1 MSTVIRG
8 LALAVLL
15 VLIGCSENKREK
27 EIPKDWVHD
36 FKGMTIREVNTIL
49 GEPTESAS
57 AKGYLYWIRQNGYE
71 RQVLKLVCS
80 VECSLDEKPLSIIY
94 FLYRDGN
101 EKFIYS
107 RELIK

>member
-8 LALAVLL
+8 FALAVLL
-15 VLIGCSENKREK
+15 VLVGCPDNAHEK
-27 EIPKDWVHD
+27 EIPKDWTHD
-36 FKGMTIREVNTIL
+36 FKGKTIREVTTIL

-57 AKGYLYWIRQNGYE
+57 AKGYLYWIRQNGEE

-80 VECSLDEKPLSIIY
+80 IECSLDEKPSSILY
-94 FLYRDGN
+94 FLYRSGN